1 MYYLYLY
8 NVFCAVYTP
17 PLPKPQEWQ
26 YLHFHSYSVI
36 FREFSTSFSRKC
48 NIANTLFRYWQNFKF
63 SKIFDEKLKTAKF
76 SRTYMSSLT
85 LPSLA
90 PAVPSVND
98 WLLAVNGHSQVISC
112 PHIVSVAFIFWF
124 VPPSTT
130 CTKFSFTALSEM
142 KLTGKT
148 RYYTN

>member
-1 MYYLYLY
+1 MNFQHRFRINGILKSLY
-8 NVFCAVYTP
+8 FA
-17 PLPKPQEWQ
+17 
-26 YLHFHSYSVI
+26 I
-36 FREFSTSFSRKC
+36 G
-48 NIANTLFRYWQNFKF
+48 
-63 SKIFDEKLKTAKF
+63 KIPNLAKF
-76 SRTYMSSLT
+76 SARNSSQLNFSEHILMSLT